1 MAVSGSTELSR
12 KSLSVQ
18 VCRLT
23 QCVGL
28 CFLREDKLSPVSLE
42 LKKKKKS
49 RDKENRKNGHQS

>member
-42 LKKKKKS
+42 LKKKKK
-49 RDKENRKNGHQS
+49 K